1 MNDLLTKD
9 FIPQPLFQKMFIWV
23 TVLLLF
29 FILYNGFQEVSSFHH
44 LFADDD
50 GFSEST
56 TDDFE
61 IGFLTLSRVNHQQG
75 NSSASSRIV
84 TVTGLTHR
92 APHHVMSEE
101 IEHAGSV
108 GTLPGIFSHP
118 SYLITTA
125 NEAFWKQQFY
135 FLLLFYFGG
144 FVLIGCLFI
153 LIAYDL
159 YRQKQKIF
167 TKKMQNI
174 FYGLFALFMGGYY
187 LHAIIY
193 GRMIHYLNTNHVLGE
208 SLTAG
213 ISQEMLTISI
223 FLILIIVLFERAI
236 PIQSEQDLTV

>member
-1 MNDLLTKD
+1 MNGLLTKD
-9 FIPQPLFQKMFIWV
+9 FIPQPLFQKMFIGIA
-23 TVLLLF
+23 VLLLL
-29 FILYNGFQEVSSFHH
+29 FILYNGFQEVSTFNP
-44 LFADDD
+44 LFAGDDE
-50 GFSEST
+50 FSEST

-61 IGFLTLSRVNHQQG
+61 IGFLTLSRVNHQQD

-92 APHHVMSEE
+92 TPHLVMSAE
-101 IEHAGSV
+101 IEQAGSV
-108 GTLPGIFSHP
+108 GTLPGLFSHP

-153 LIAYDL
+153 VIAYDL
-159 YRQKQKIF
+159 YRQKQRIF

-174 FYGLFALFMGGYY
+174 VYGLFALFMGGYI
-187 LHAIIY
+187 LHAVIY
-193 GRMIHYLNTNHVLGE
+193 GRMIHYLNTNHALGE

-213 ISQEMLTISI
+213 VSQEMFTISI
-223 FLILIIVLFERAI
+223 FLFLIIVLFERAI